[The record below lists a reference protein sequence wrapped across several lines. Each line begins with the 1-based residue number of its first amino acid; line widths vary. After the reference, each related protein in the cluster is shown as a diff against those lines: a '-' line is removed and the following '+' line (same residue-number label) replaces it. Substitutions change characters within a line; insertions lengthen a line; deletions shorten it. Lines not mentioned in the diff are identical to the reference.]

1 MKKKMLAVLLA
12 ASMVASMTA
21 CGSSNS
27 ADTTTTEEGT
37 NESTDGA
44 EAAADVS
51 DLKIGLITDVGGVN
65 DGSFNQSSWEGLER
79 AGEELGVTVNYL
91 ESATDADYK
100 PNMETFIDED
110 YDLIISVGYM
120 LADATREAA
129 EANPDT
135 KFAIIDDATIDLP
148 NVTSLMFKAE
158 QASYLVGYVA
168 GLTTKTNNIGF
179 VVGMTNE
186 TMNQFGYGYCAG
198 AIDANPD
205 ITVQQMN
212 ANSFADS
219 ATGKSMANAEITNG
233 ADIVFQAAGA
243 TGLGV
248 IEACQEAG
256 VYAIGVDSDQSAT
269 YTEQPEI
276 QKTFVT
282 SVLKKMGNGIYKVI
296 GDFLNNGT
304 LPYGKY
310 EIFGLAEDSV
320 GIVEND
326 LYDQYVSDAGK
337 AMIEEACNVYADIIA
352 KYPNKEEFYLI
363 EAELYISVE
372 KWQKAIEVFDR
383 YEQQNGITEPV
394 SIEKIKL
401 YTKLDDV
408 KKASNEL
415 LKLIRKFPDKSEYL
429 SLLAELYFKKDYK
442 FWIVY

>member
-12 ASMVASMTA
+12 GAMVASLTA
-21 CGSSNS
+21 CGGSNS
-27 ADTTTTEEGT
+27 ADTADTTKTEESG
-37 NESTDGA
+37 DGA
-44 EAAADVS
+44 EAADTKDASEFKV
-51 DLKIGLITDVGGVN
+51 GLITDVGGVN

-256 VYAIGVDSDQSAT
+256 VYAIGVDSDQSSIAPNT
-269 YTEQPEI
+269 VLTSAMKRVDNAVYEAVQELIDGTLEGGV
-276 QKTFVT
+276 KTFDLAAGGVDIAP
-282 SVLKKMGNGIYKVI
+282 SQDLISEDVI
-296 GDFLNNGT
+296 AAVD
-304 LPYGKY
+304 
-310 EIFGLAEDSV
+310 
-320 GIVEND
+320 
-326 LYDQYVSDAGK
+326 
-337 AMIEEACNVYADIIA
+337 
-352 KYPNKEEFYLI
+352 
-363 EAELYISVE
+363 
-372 KWQKAIEVFDR
+372 EVK
-383 YEQQNGITEPV
+383 
-394 SIEKIKL
+394 EKIISGDVVVP
-401 YTKLDDV
+401 DD
-408 KKASNEL
+408 KASFEE
-415 LKLIRKFPDKSEYL
+415 KYGD
-429 SLLAELYFKKDYK
+429 
-442 FWIVY
+442 VYVLD

>member
-1 MKKKMLAVLLA
+1 MRKKMLAALLA
-12 ASMVASMTA
+12 VSMVASMTA
-21 CGSSNS
+21 CGSSKS
-27 ADTTTTEEGT
+27 
-37 NESTDGA
+37 ESTDGA
-44 EAAADVS
+44 KEASESTDGAKEAS

-91 ESATDADYK
+91 ESATDADYA

-120 LADATREAA
+120 LADATRAAA

-135 KFAIIDDATIDLP
+135 KFAIIDDSSIDLP
-148 NVTSLMFKAE
+148 NVTSLIFHAE

-256 VYAIGVDSDQSAT
+256 VYAIGVDSDQSSIAPNT
-269 YTEQPEI
+269 VLTSAMKRVDNAVYEAVQELIDGTLEGGV
-276 QKTFVT
+276 KTFDLAAGGVDIAP
-282 SVLKKMGNGIYKVI
+282 SQDLISEDVI
-296 GDFLNNGT
+296 AAVD
-304 LPYGKY
+304 
-310 EIFGLAEDSV
+310 
-320 GIVEND
+320 
-326 LYDQYVSDAGK
+326 
-337 AMIEEACNVYADIIA
+337 
-352 KYPNKEEFYLI
+352 
-363 EAELYISVE
+363 
-372 KWQKAIEVFDR
+372 EVK
-383 YEQQNGITEPV
+383 
-394 SIEKIKL
+394 EKIISG
-401 YTKLDDV
+401 DV
-408 KKASNEL
+408 VVPDNKASFEE
-415 LKLIRKFPDKSEYL
+415 KYGD
-429 SLLAELYFKKDYK
+429 
-442 FWIVY
+442 VYVLD

>member
-1 MKKKMLAVLLA
+1 MRKKMLAVLLA
-12 ASMVASMTA
+12 VSMVASMTA
-21 CGSSNS
+21 CGSSKS
-27 ADTTTTEEGT
+27 
-37 NESTDGA
+37 ESTDGA
-44 EAAADVS
+44 KEASESTDGAKEAS

-100 PNMETFIDED
+100 PNIETFIDED

-179 VVGMTNE
+179 VVGMSNE

-205 ITVQQMN
+205 ITVQQFN

-219 ATGKSMANAEITNG
+219 ATGKTMANTAITNG

-256 VYAIGVDSDQSAT
+256 VYAIGVDSDQSSIAPST
-269 YTEQPEI
+269 VLTSAMKRVDNAVYNAVEELMDGSLEGGVQSFDLAAGGVDIAPTQDLIAPE
-276 QKTFVT
+276 
-282 SVLKKMGNGIYKVI
+282 VI
-296 GDFLNNGT
+296 SAVDEVKEKIVSG
-304 LPYGKY
+304 
-310 EIFGLAEDSV
+310 EIEV
-320 GIVEND
+320 P
-326 LYDQYVSDAGK
+326 
-337 AMIEEACNVYADIIA
+337 ADKESFEA
-352 KYPNKEEFYLI
+352 KYGDVY
-363 EAELYISVE
+363 
-372 KWQKAIEVFDR
+372 Q
-383 YEQQNGITEPV
+383 
-394 SIEKIKL
+394 
-401 YTKLDDV
+401 LD
-408 KKASNEL
+408 
-415 LKLIRKFPDKSEYL
+415 
-429 SLLAELYFKKDYK
+429 
-442 FWIVY
+442 

>member
-1 MKKKMLAVLLA
+1 MRKKVMAAVLTA
-12 ASMVASMTA
+12 AMVASV
-21 CGSSNS
+21 S
-27 ADTTTTEEGT
+27 AMPQMV
-37 NESTDGA
+37 
-44 EAAADVS
+44 AAAD
-51 DLKIGLITDVGGVN
+51 DEFKIGLITDVGGVN
-65 DGSFNQSSWEGLER
+65 DGSFNQSAWEGLEK
-79 AGEELGVTVNYL
+79 AGEELGVEVNYL
-91 ESATDADYK
+91 ESSTDADYQ
-100 PNMETFIDED
+100 PNMETFVDED

-135 KFAIIDDATIDLP
+135 KFAIIDDSSIDLP

-256 VYAIGVDSDQSAT
+256 VYAIGVDSDQSSIA
-269 YTEQPEI
+269 P
-276 QKTFVT
+276 KTVLT
-282 SVLKKMGNGIYKVI
+282 SAMKRVDNAVYDAVQELIDDKLEGGVQTFDLAAGGVDIAPSQDLISEDVI
-296 GDFLNNGT
+296 AAVD
-304 LPYGKY
+304 
-310 EIFGLAEDSV
+310 
-320 GIVEND
+320 
-326 LYDQYVSDAGK
+326 
-337 AMIEEACNVYADIIA
+337 
-352 KYPNKEEFYLI
+352 
-363 EAELYISVE
+363 
-372 KWQKAIEVFDR
+372 EVK
-383 YEQQNGITEPV
+383 
-394 SIEKIKL
+394 EKIISGDVVVPDDKATFEEK
-401 YTKLDDV
+401 YGDVYVLD
-408 KKASNEL
+408 
-415 LKLIRKFPDKSEYL
+415 
-429 SLLAELYFKKDYK
+429 
-442 FWIVY
+442 